1 MRDPDTITDD
11 DLPALRTD
19 CTIWAGDEEF
29 SGTFRDACRALV
41 GRIDEYQALPAQEGP
56 DEAVDSHPA
65 QVTRQLED
73 EIRQWFAA
81 AGVER
86 ERVERLERLFDSLDT
101 AIEHTQWRQLLVEMV
116 PLLSDLHILGLRS
129 LVMDAAATVPT
140 FPGLR
145 A

>member
-1 MRDPDTITDD
+1 MKDPDMITDD
-11 DLPALRTD
+11 DLPELRTD
-19 CTIWAGDEEF
+19 CTTWAGDEEF
-29 SGTFRDACRALV
+29 SGAFRDACRALV
-41 GRIDEYQALPAQEGP
+41 ARIDEYQALPAQEGP
-56 DEAVDSHPA
+56 EEVVEPHAAH
-65 QVTRQLED
+65 VTRQLED

-86 ERVERLERLFDSLDT
+86 GRVEHLERLFDSLDT
-101 AIEHTQWRQLLVEMV
+101 ATEHAEWRRLLVEMV